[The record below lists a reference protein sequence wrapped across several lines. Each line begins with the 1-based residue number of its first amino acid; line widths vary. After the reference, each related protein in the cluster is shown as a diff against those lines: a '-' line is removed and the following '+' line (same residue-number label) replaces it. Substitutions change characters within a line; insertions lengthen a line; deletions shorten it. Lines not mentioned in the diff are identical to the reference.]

1 MRVGGAQKTLNG
13 SNYGRTNWDIGWL
26 VGGRFSV
33 VVFDRF
39 NIKHVFLA
47 RFSDNMQLN
56 LHMSEKSST
65 FAHEFVGRFLYI

>member
-1 MRVGGAQKTLNG
+1 MRVGGAQNPLNG
-13 SNYGRTNWDIGWL
+13 SDYGRVIRI
-26 VGGRFSV
+26 VSRFAGGRFSV

-56 LHMSEKSST
+56 LLAEMKC
-65 FAHEFVGRFLYI
+65 L